1 MVGDRARLHEHER
14 SKGPRNGWGGVAR
27 AGAGGGAAWP
37 GRAGAWSYIWRG
49 RRDLELEKLRGRG
62 ASEPVGCRGSVAVGG
77 VGWWSAC
84 VHGVVGA
91 GGLVLPRRLDRS
103 VWLAG
108 RPVGGGKRTR
118 TQPHVLEDLT
128 TDVAVIFFWL
138 NRIIEN

>member
-1 MVGDRARLHEHER
+1 MRGVGLRGR
-14 SKGPRNGWGGVAR
+14 AR

-49 RRDLELEKLRGRG
+49 RRELEKLRGRG
-62 ASEPVGCRGSVAVGG
+62 RRRSQWAVSWVSGERSSWGTWVVECVRPWRGWSLPGGSVLASA
-77 VGWWSAC
+77 GWGPS
-84 VHGVVGA
+84 
-91 GGLVLPRRLDRS
+91 
-103 VWLAG
+103 G

-118 TQPHVLEDLT
+118 TRPHVLEDLT